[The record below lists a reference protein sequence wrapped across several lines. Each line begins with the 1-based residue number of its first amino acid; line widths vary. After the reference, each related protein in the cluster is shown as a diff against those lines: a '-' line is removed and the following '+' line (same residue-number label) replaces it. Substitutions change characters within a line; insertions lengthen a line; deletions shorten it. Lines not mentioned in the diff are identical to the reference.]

1 MLYQEAFARAQIVAI
16 HPILQESMNVRI
28 QYFHYLQSLIE
39 ILKINS
45 HEKNIDTVK
54 WMDVN
59 SQIDCYKEILCGR
72 QDYEINSRFAYLLPV
87 DLAIIFSLRRKY
99 ALHEMD
105 IIPNF
110 IDIAR
115 KISFDF
121 NLESNDDIFLVT
133 LFEAIL
139 SEATRNRVTLNLIQD
154 ARLAPFRNYLEKVR
168 RNSLFIKK
176 APYKI
181 LVTATMSAGKSTL
194 INAITGKN
202 ICAAQN
208 LACTSKIHTIISK
221 PFDDR
226 LKSYFYEDSSYAQS
240 ADEQLKD
247 DLSSWDAVSL
257 FFNGTLQGQRLLFF
271 DSPGVNSSMN
281 EDHMKISRDMIAS
294 KKYNLLLYVL
304 NATQLGTT
312 DDEEHLKFIAE
323 HIGDIKVIFIMN
335 KADQLLSEETPIA
348 DVIARQREF
357 LISKGF
363 QDPMIYPVSAR
374 AAFLAKKSQSCQLTR
389 SEQREFNNYVDKF
402 EEMSLSTYYRENL
415 GCDRFPIS
423 HDEAKDLIRDCG
435 LIYLESRIMRLC
447 KHKQKNERKKSPN
460 KRKKRS
466 KSKKKR

>member
-304 NATQLGTT
+304 NATQL
-312 DDEEHLKFIAE
+312 LSLI
-323 HIGDIKVIFIMN
+323 HI
-335 KADQLLSEETPIA
+335 
-348 DVIARQREF
+348 
-357 LISKGF
+357 
-363 QDPMIYPVSAR
+363 
-374 AAFLAKKSQSCQLTR
+374 
-389 SEQREFNNYVDKF
+389 
-402 EEMSLSTYYRENL
+402 
-415 GCDRFPIS
+415 
-423 HDEAKDLIRDCG
+423 
-435 LIYLESRIMRLC
+435 
-447 KHKQKNERKKSPN
+447 
-460 KRKKRS
+460 
-466 KSKKKR
+466 